1 MRPRASTEKPVPAV
15 GTQDPETNN
24 TAGRPWRRLSALPS
38 RRQSDPD
45 PDPDPVRP
53 RRPCCAGKCSL
64 WWLHVLSLALHGSG
78 SSLPSPRPS
87 EPRPSPVR
95 RRGGHRQ
102 AGVPPALRA
111 RALLLPRP
119 PRFPPSV
126 CRPAERACS
135 SPALLRQAP
144 KVSWSTSACH
154 GEFGSGSGGPQVPGA
169 LGSPSNCNPY
179 LAILGSHEGTKVR
192 SQTDSRAGQGHRCPG
207 DNHHAWA

>member
-1 MRPRASTEKPVPAV
+1 M
-15 GTQDPETNN
+15 GQ
-24 TAGRPWRRLSALPS
+24 AGHF
-38 RRQSDPD
+38 
-45 PDPDPVRP
+45 
-53 RRPCCAGKCSL
+53 RRPDLLSPDRVPCAAAGAIGK
-64 WWLHVLSLALHGSG
+64 
-78 SSLPSPRPS
+78 
-87 EPRPSPVR
+87 
-95 RRGGHRQ
+95 RGP
-102 AGVPPALRA
+102 PPALRA